1 MVVMLAPTTTLD
13 PADFVAVIACLLDM
27 KAADAE
33 PDDLPMKEAVQAF
46 RKRYIARAL
55 ANAGGNQRVA
65 AEQLGLQRT
74 FLNRLIKE
82 YGL

>member
-1 MVVMLAPTTTLD
+1 MAVLTGTDALTPDLLPPEVLASD
-13 PADFVAVIACLLDM
+13 QGS
-27 KAADAE
+27 E
-33 PDDLPMKEAVQAF
+33 PDPGDLPMKEAVLAF
-46 RKRYIARAL
+46 KKRYVAKAL
-55 ANAGGNQRVA
+55 ARAGGNQRIA